1 MAKERIINTRFW
13 SDSFI
18 VELNPLDRY
27 LFLYLL
33 TNEHTNICGIYELPL
48 KRMSDETGIEKEMLM
63 SMIKRFGDKV
73 QYIDGWVAMKNF
85 AKHQRDNAS
94 VKIGIANAVK
104 LIPPEIMKQLKGFS
118 SLSTVTPQTDTD
130 WHILKPKLKL
140 KSKLKLKVVE
150 PSSTSEVEV
159 WNYQDKIKE
168 MQTSEKPIDRLLSF
182 FWVTKGFTFENSKQL
197 SMQYGR
203 DCKAAKKLL
212 ESGYSKEKI
221 KKGFEYVEK
230 KYSDVDWNI
239 STVTRFLAE
248 ANK

>member
-48 KRMSDETGIEKEMLM
+48 KRMSDETGIEKEMLV
-63 SMIKRFGDKV
+63 SMIKRFGDRV
-73 QYIDGWVAMKNF
+73 QYIDGWIAMKNF
-85 AKHQRDNAS
+85 SKHQRDNAS
-94 VKIGIANAVK
+94 VKIGIANALK
-104 LIPPEIMKQLKGFS
+104 LVPPEIMKQLKGFDRLNTDS
-118 SLSTVTPQTDTD
+118 PQTGTD

-140 KSKLKLKVVE
+140 KSKLKVVE
-150 PSSTSEVEV
+150 TSSTSETKE
-159 WNYQDKIKE
+159 WNFEDKIKE
-168 MQTSEKPIDRLLSF
+168 MQNSEKPIDRMLSF
-182 FWVTKGFTFENSKQL
+182 FWVTKGFKFENSKQL
-197 SMQYGR
+197 SVQYGR
-203 DCKAAKKLL
+203 DCKPAKKLL

-239 STVTRFLAE
+239 STVIRFLAE